1 MEGFGLFAPSLL
13 ELPFLSLLD
22 EQGGFFCL
30 LKVSAANAAAYHK
43 TKMSMHL
50 SNFFFNSHSIDCEH
64 SLNIKTKN

>member
-43 TKMSMHL
+43 TKMSMHF
-50 SNFFFNSHSIDCEH
+50 SKKKISTRIRSIANT
-64 SLNIKTKN
+64 LNIKTKN